1 MFLLL
6 LLLSCCDDL
15 RPSVSWSVSLKIV
28 RVSWYVYWNNSET
41 VEVAVEVAVVETQLL
56 KEVEMA
62 VKMAVLKEVEVS
74 I

>member
-1 MFLLL
+1 MKCQLKSELKWIKYCNRG
-6 LLLSCCDDL
+6 SC
-15 RPSVSWSVSLKIV
+15 SS
-28 RVSWYVYWNNSET
+28 
-41 VEVAVEVAVVETQLL
+41 VEVAVVETQLL